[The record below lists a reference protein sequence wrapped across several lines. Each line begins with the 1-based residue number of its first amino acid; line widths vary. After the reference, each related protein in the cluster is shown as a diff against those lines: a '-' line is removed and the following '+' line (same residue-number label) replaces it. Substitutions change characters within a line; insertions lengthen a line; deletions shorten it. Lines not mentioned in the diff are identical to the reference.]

1 MLQTTSLTRGTFIQR
16 ATNLFRAA
24 WAPCLKKYAW
34 KIPWERESFNFTFT
48 STKYLSRYYVYKRT
62 YHFSQNNNHPR
73 IMPRFLNPF
82 FFLFLDAYCVYA
94 KRKILGH
101 CRRRRCCKKL
111 SSVITK
117 RWDAAFCIVSRRETD
132 TFVPRL
138 RFLIIPV
145 REKDA
150 LWKMIKNIVYT

>member
-24 WAPCLKKYAW
+24 WAPCVKKYAW
-34 KIPWERESFNFTFT
+34 KILWERESFNFTFT

-73 IMPRFLNPF
+73 IMPRFLNPL

-117 RWDAAFCIVSRRETD
+117 RWDAALFREGKPTHSSRV
-132 TFVPRL
+132 FASWSFPC
-138 RFLIIPV
+138 
-145 REKDA
+145 EKEMRYGKW
-150 LWKMIKNIVYT
+150 LKT